1 MIFAILPPILV
12 VAIAT
17 LVITLVVT
25 KNSKHSG
32 KVGQGC
38 CGSKVIEPE
47 DGIKSEVEEDEV
59 IYGEIR
65 YPEEVPQPPVI
76 SLPNP
81 LYSKAPV
88 EPCTAAVEHSDTGIS
103 THAEILRKQLSNIP
117 EMDKELNDS
126 SNSSDTITDQ
136 LSSNSSDAK
145 ETLTT
150 RTVTAD
156 PDTCKILACVSQSNS
171 SEESIK
177 DEVFAVVPNPAY
189 NYKETYLAA
198 QRAPLQLNPAYN
210 RKSSFILEV

>member
-1 MIFAILPPILV
+1 MELILAILPPILV
-12 VAIAT
+12 VVIAT
-17 LVITLVVT
+17 VVIILVVT
-25 KNSKHSG
+25 KNGKHSG

-38 CGSKVIEPE
+38 CGSKVIETE

-59 IYGEIR
+59 VYGEIR
-65 YPEEVPQPPVI
+65 YLEEVPQPPVI
-76 SLPNP
+76 TLPNP
-81 LYSKAPV
+81 LYSKVPV

-117 EMDKELNDS
+117 EMDEELNDS

-136 LSSNSSDAK
+136 LSSNSSNAK

-156 PDTCKILACVSQSNS
+156 PDTKILAYVSQSNS

-177 DEVFAVVPNPAY
+177 DEVFALVPNPAY

-198 QRAPLQLNPAYN
+198 QIHCIKGAVLPGQ
-210 RKSSFILEV
+210 